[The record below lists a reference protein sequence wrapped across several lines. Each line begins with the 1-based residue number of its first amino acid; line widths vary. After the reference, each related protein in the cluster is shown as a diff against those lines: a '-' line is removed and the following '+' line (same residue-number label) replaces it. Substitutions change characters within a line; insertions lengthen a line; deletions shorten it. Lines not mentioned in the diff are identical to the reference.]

1 MQKCG
6 SLLVFKPTLS
16 YRCQEPARNLLSM
29 SMIGVLTMKNDLID
43 HLATIQH
50 DCVAQSQTFMDPGQ
64 TFMTEKDVEWN
75 GVEMKMRFNPRL
87 EFFVTVTDREIIQ
100 RYLANSG
107 EEHFDIEDA
116 DEVSYLV
123 CAGPVLAFIKREIT
137 VLNEIRLQ
145 VELERHQDKLLAVAS
160 ASHPR
165 LGEMSKLR
173 MIDPCLLKVI
183 GGFM

>member
-1 MQKCG
+1 
-6 SLLVFKPTLS
+6 
-16 YRCQEPARNLLSM
+16 M
-29 SMIGVLTMKNDLID
+29 SMIEVLTMKNDLID

-50 DCVAQSQTFMDPGQ
+50 DCVSENETFMGQ
-64 TFMTEKDVEWN
+64 DFMIAKDVEWN
-75 GVEMKMRFNPRL
+75 GVEMKTRFNPRL

-100 RYLANSG
+100 RYLATSG
-107 EEHFDIEDA
+107 EELFDIEDA
-116 DEVSYLV
+116 EEVSYFV
-123 CAGPVLAFIKREIT
+123 CTRPVLAFIKREIT

-145 VELERHQDKLLAVAS
+145 VELEHKLLAVAS